1 MSGDLAELTNM
12 KSSQTEAYFSPSD
25 NTDQWKD
32 PLVFK
37 RYKLQFPFYP
47 FRTLCPRDMTQTKMI
62 QDDFNTTSPLFPAH
76 TQLNIVFKRRPDTNL
91 LNYMLPEDL
100 DTTRGSTYNTLTLAH
115 RQRATQFRS
124 KQNITG
130 PDTAADAVFTI
141 TTVNVVLRDC
151 YLQVPIFLLTYF
163 SPYPSLFLSTRV
175 D

>member
-1 MSGDLAELTNM
+1 MSGDLTELTNM

-25 NTDQWKD
+25 NTERWKD

-47 FRTLCPRDMTQTKMI
+47 FRTLCPCDMTQTKMI

-115 RQRATQFRS
+115 RQRATQFTS

-130 PDTAADAVFTI
+130 ADTATDAAFTI
-141 TTVNVVLRDC
+141 TTVSVVLRDC
-151 YLQVPIFLLTYF
+151 YLQVPLFLLTT
-163 SPYPSLFLSTRV
+163 PPSLPFPISF
-175 D
+175 

>member
-12 KSSQTEAYFSPSD
+12 KSSQTEAYFSPSG
-25 NTDQWKD
+25 NTEQWKD

-47 FRTLCPRDMTQTKMI
+47 FRTLCPRDMT
-62 QDDFNTTSPLFPAH
+62 LFPAH

-100 DTTRGSTYNTLTLAH
+100 DTTRGSTHNTLTLAH

-130 PDTAADAVFTI
+130 ADTVADATFTI
-141 TTVNVVLRDC
+141 TTVSVVLRDC
-151 YLQVPIFLLTYF
+151 YLQVPLFLLT
-163 SPYPSLFLSTRV
+163 SPPPPSYLFLSRV
-175 D
+175 V